1 MKIIIVIIIVII
13 ILLFIIMIIIK
24 TIKIIIAMIN
34 IETFFFSDSFY
45 LPSYNSL
52 FRPLKLSKKQFKV
65 QYIFSTGC
73 TKKIVIIFYILH
85 LLLGRKYSLRP
96 DKKDFGVRLSVHHT
110 NATLNNMGSLLKVVF
125 GYSMQRL

>member
-24 TIKIIIAMIN
+24 TIKIIIAMIH

-73 TKKIVIIFYILH
+73 TKKILIMFYILH
-85 LLLGRKYSLRP
+85 LLLAGNTPS
-96 DKKDFGVRLSVHHT
+96 DQIKKTSE
-110 NATLNNMGSLLKVVF
+110 
-125 GYSMQRL
+125 